1 MTETLVT
8 LRDYIRYAVSEF
20 RKNNLFFGHGTTN
33 AYDEAVFLVLQSLS
47 LPLEQLE
54 PFFDAKLLPEEKAII
69 LERIKRRVDERIP
82 LSYITNEAYLQGYS
96 FYVDKR
102 VIIPRSFIAEHIV
115 NNQLDEWI
123 EHPELVN
130 NVLDLCTGNGSLA
143 TIAAH
148 HYYDAEVVAS
158 DISEDALDVATINI
172 ERNQVTDRVTLIKS
186 DLFNEL
192 GDYFETFDLI
202 LTNPPY
208 VDTRRMELLPKEYL
222 YEPNLALFGGADGL
236 EFVDKILKQSKYYL
250 SDFGVLVVEMGDNRF
265 ELEQMYTDLPFK
277 WLESVS
283 GDGVVFVLTK
293 ADLIDYF
300 D

>member
-1 MTETLVT
+1 MTESLVT

-20 RKNNLFFGHGTTN
+20 RRNNLFFGHGTTN

-54 PFFDAKLLPEEKAII
+54 PFFDARLLPEEKAII

-148 HYYDAEVVAS
+148 HYYDAEIVAS
-158 DISEDALDVATINI
+158 DISEDALDVASINI

-208 VDTRRMELLPKEYL
+208 VDTRRMESLPKEYL
-222 YEPNLALFGGADGL
+222 YEPNLALFGGTDGL

-265 ELEQMYTDLPFK
+265 ELEQMYPDLPFK

>member
-1 MTETLVT
+1 MTESLVT

-69 LERIKRRVDERIP
+69 LERIKRRVEERIP

-148 HYYDAEVVAS
+148 HYYDAEIVAS
-158 DISEDALDVATINI
+158 DISEDALDVASINI

-208 VDTRRMELLPKEYL
+208 VDTRRMEALPKEYL

-265 ELEQMYTDLPFK
+265 ELEQMYPDLPFK

>member
-1 MTETLVT
+1 MTESLVT

-33 AYDEAVFLVLQSLS
+33 AYDEAVFLVLQSLH

-54 PFFDAKLLPEEKAII
+54 PFFDARLLPNEKETI
-69 LERIKRRVDERIP
+69 LERVKRRVDERIP

-158 DISEDALDVATINI
+158 DISEDALDVASINI

-208 VDTRRMELLPKEYL
+208 VDTRRMESLPKEYL
-222 YEPNLALFGGADGL
+222 YEPNLALFGGSDGL

-265 ELEQMYTDLPFK
+265 ELEQMYPDLPFK
-277 WLESVS
+277 WLDSVS

>member
-1 MTETLVT
+1 MTESLVT

-20 RKNNLFFGHGTTN
+20 RRNNLFFGHGTTN

-54 PFFDAKLLPEEKAII
+54 PFFDARLLPEEKAII

-148 HYYDAEVVAS
+148 HYYDAEIVAS
-158 DISEDALDVATINI
+158 DISEDALDVASINI

-208 VDTRRMELLPKEYL
+208 VDTRRMESLPKEYL
-222 YEPNLALFGGADGL
+222 YEPNLALFGGTDGL

-265 ELEQMYTDLPFK
+265 ELEQMYPDLPFK

-293 ADLIDYF
+293 TDLIDYF

>member
-1 MTETLVT
+1 MTESLVT

-20 RKNNLFFGHGTTN
+20 RRNNLFFGHGTTN

-47 LPLEQLE
+47 LPLDQLE
-54 PFFDAKLLPEEKAII
+54 PFFDARLLPDEKELI

-123 EHPELVN
+123 EHPELVHN
-130 NVLDLCTGNGSLA
+130 ILDLCTGNGSLA

-148 HYYDAEVVAS
+148 HYYDAEVVAV
-158 DISEDALDVATINI
+158 DISEDALDVANINI
-172 ERNQVTDRVTLIKS
+172 ERNQVSDRVTLIKS

-208 VDTRRMELLPKEYL
+208 VDIRRMESLPKEYQ
-222 YEPNLALFGGADGL
+222 YEPNLALFGGNDGL
-236 EFVDKILKQSKYYL
+236 EFVDKILRQSKYYL

-265 ELEQMYTDLPFK
+265 ELEQMYPDLPFK

>member
-1 MTETLVT
+1 MTESLVT

-158 DISEDALDVATINI
+158 DISEDALDVASINI

-208 VDTRRMELLPKEYL
+208 VDTRRMESLPKEYL

-265 ELEQMYTDLPFK
+265 ELEQMYPDLPFK

>member
-208 VDTRRMELLPKEYL
+208 VDTRRMESLPKEYL
-222 YEPNLALFGGADGL
+222 YEPNLALFGGSDGL

-265 ELEQMYTDLPFK
+265 ELEQMYPDLPFK

>member
-69 LERIKRRVDERIP
+69 LERLKRRVDERIP

>member
-265 ELEQMYTDLPFK
+265 ELEQMYPDLPFK

>member
-208 VDTRRMELLPKEYL
+208 VDTRRMESLPKEYL

-265 ELEQMYTDLPFK
+265 ELEQMYPDLPFK

>member
-1 MTETLVT
+1 MTESLVT

-20 RKNNLFFGHGTTN
+20 RRNNLFFGHGTTN

-47 LPLEQLE
+47 LPLDQLE
-54 PFFDAKLLPEEKAII
+54 PFFDARLLPDEKELI

-123 EHPELVN
+123 EHSELVHN
-130 NVLDLCTGNGSLA
+130 ILDLCTGNGSLA

-148 HYYDAEVVAS
+148 HYYDAEVVAV
-158 DISEDALDVATINI
+158 DISEDALDVANINI
-172 ERNQVTDRVTLIKS
+172 ERNQVSDRVTLIKS

-208 VDTRRMELLPKEYL
+208 VDTRRMESLPKEYQ
-222 YEPNLALFGGADGL
+222 YEPNLALFGGNDGL
-236 EFVDKILKQSKYYL
+236 EFVDKILRQSKYYL

-265 ELEQMYTDLPFK
+265 ELEQMYPDLPFK

>member
-1 MTETLVT
+1 MTESLVT

-208 VDTRRMELLPKEYL
+208 VDTRRMESLPKEYL
-222 YEPNLALFGGADGL
+222 YEPNLALFGGSDGL

-265 ELEQMYTDLPFK
+265 ELEQMYPDLPFK

>member
-1 MTETLVT
+1 MTESLVT

-20 RKNNLFFGHGTTN
+20 RRNNLFFGHGTTN

-47 LPLEQLE
+47 LPLDQLE
-54 PFFDAKLLPEEKAII
+54 PFFDARLLPDEKELI

-123 EHPELVN
+123 EHPELVHN
-130 NVLDLCTGNGSLA
+130 ILDLCTGNGSLA

-148 HYYDAEVVAS
+148 HYYDAEVVAV
-158 DISEDALDVATINI
+158 DISEDALDVANINI
-172 ERNQVTDRVTLIKS
+172 ERNQVSDRVTLIKS

-208 VDTRRMELLPKEYL
+208 VDTRRMESLPKEYQ
-222 YEPNLALFGGADGL
+222 YEPNLALFGGNDGL
-236 EFVDKILKQSKYYL
+236 EFVDKILRQSKYYL

-265 ELEQMYTDLPFK
+265 ELEQMYPDLPFK

>member
-1 MTETLVT
+1 MTESLVT

-20 RKNNLFFGHGTTN
+20 RRNNLFFGHGTTN

-47 LPLEQLE
+47 LPLDQLE
-54 PFFDAKLLPEEKAII
+54 PFFDARLLPDEKELI

-115 NNQLDEWI
+115 NNQLDDWI
-123 EHPELVN
+123 EHPELVHN
-130 NVLDLCTGNGSLA
+130 ILDLCTGNASLA

-148 HYYDAEVVAS
+148 HYYDAEVVAV
-158 DISEDALDVATINI
+158 DISEDALDVANINI
-172 ERNQVTDRVTLIKS
+172 ERNQVSDRVTLIKS

-208 VDTRRMELLPKEYL
+208 VDTRRMESLPKEYQ
-222 YEPNLALFGGADGL
+222 YEPNLALFGGNDGL
-236 EFVDKILKQSKYYL
+236 EFVDKILRQSKYYL

-265 ELEQMYTDLPFK
+265 ELEQMYPDLPFK

>member
-115 NNQLDEWI
+115 NNQLDEWV

-265 ELEQMYTDLPFK
+265 ELEQMYPDLPFK

>member
-1 MTETLVT
+1 MTESLVT

-20 RKNNLFFGHGTTN
+20 CRNNLFFGHGTTN

-47 LPLEQLE
+47 LPLDQLE
-54 PFFDAKLLPEEKAII
+54 PFFDARLLPDEKELI
-69 LERIKRRVDERIP
+69 LERVKRRVDERIP

-123 EHPELVN
+123 EHPELVHN
-130 NVLDLCTGNGSLA
+130 ILDLCTGNGSLA

-148 HYYDAEVVAS
+148 HYYDAEVVAV
-158 DISEDALDVATINI
+158 DISEDALDVANINI
-172 ERNQVTDRVTLIKS
+172 ERNQVSDRVTLIKS

-208 VDTRRMELLPKEYL
+208 VDTRRMESLPKEYQ
-222 YEPNLALFGGADGL
+222 YEPNLALFGGNDGL
-236 EFVDKILKQSKYYL
+236 EFVDKILRQSKYYL

-265 ELEQMYTDLPFK
+265 ELEQMYPDLPFK